1 MKANATATAKKRRIV
16 FLKKS
21 PPSFANTSPS
31 NILRRDKALLK
42 SREENKVKNANHYLY
57 YLISLNM
64 IPLTRILYFSSF
76 LVVQSKGET
85 HPKRHQLVWMR
96 WTDGGTGQIVKRSG
110 IVHEETSDSVLIRY
124 DTTGSRHSP
133 AFPNE
138 YRHPKSEL
146 EKGENWIPFEE
157 GDEVGEVYEVGG
169 T

>member
-1 MKANATATAKKRRIV
+1 
-16 FLKKS
+16 
-21 PPSFANTSPS
+21 
-31 NILRRDKALLK
+31 
-42 SREENKVKNANHYLY
+42 
-57 YLISLNM
+57 M

-110 IVHEETSDSVLIRY
+110 TVKDVTSDSVLILY
-124 DTTGSRHSP
+124 DTTGSHLSP
-133 AFPNE
+133 FPKE
-138 YRHPKSEL
+138 YPHPKSYM

-157 GDEVGEVYEVGG
+157 GDEAGEVYEVGG

>member
-1 MKANATATAKKRRIV
+1 MKANVTATAKKRRIV

-110 IVHEETSDSVLIRY
+110 IVHELTSESVLIRY
-124 DTTGSRHSP
+124 DTTSSHNS
-133 AFPNE
+133 AFPNV
-138 YRHPKSEL
+138 YRHSKSDL

-157 GDEVGEVYEVGG
+157 GDEAGEVYEVGG